1 MAEITAA
8 LVKDLREKTGVG
20 MMDCKKAL
28 AENNGDLE
36 ASIDWLRAKGLSKAA
51 KKADRAAAEGIVS
64 IALDGKQ
71 AAVVE
76 LNSET
81 DFVARNADF
90 QKAASAF
97 AKLALT
103 ANDHQAL
110 LDAPHAGAKV
120 SDAVTQLIATI
131 GENITLRRSAKLG
144 VENGVV
150 AAYVHAKVD
159 GSDNLG
165 RIAVLVALESTGDK
179 AALESLGKKI
189 AMHIASANPLA
200 LTEGEIPADRVERE
214 KAVIGEQI
222 KEDPKAVGKPQQ
234 VLYAMHR
241 VIEAEELE
249 TAGSSKDMD
258 LDQAIDAGLGQF
270 GADGAPIQLTLR
282 CHTDWLVRQLHE
294 TPLSAKQT
302 ITVDEDGG
310 TLVTARVIKSW
321 QLMWWLLARLESAE
335 VVRPASYR
343 SELRE
348 LLQGGLDR
356 YSARQEKHLRRLAG
370 ERKCDAV

>member
-51 KKADRAAAEGIVS
+51 KKADRAAAEGIVA
-64 IALDGKQ
+64 IAVDGTN

-90 QKAASAF
+90 QKAANDF
-97 AKLALT
+97 ATLALK
-103 ANDHQAL
+103 AADHDAL
-110 LDAPHAGAKV
+110 LNASHGGGKV
-120 SDAVTQLIATI
+120 SESVTNLIATI
-131 GENITLRRSAKLG
+131 GENITLRRSAKLN
-144 VENGVV
+144 VSNGVV
-150 AAYVHAKVD
+150 ASYVHAKVD

-179 AALESLGKKI
+179 AKLDAFGKKV

-200 LTEGEIPADRVERE
+200 LSEAEIPADRVERE
-214 KAVIGEQI
+214 KSVIADTI

-234 VLYAMHR
+234 VLDKMLEGKMRKFFEESVLTKQAFVMNPDET
-241 VIEAEELE
+241 VEA
-249 TAGSSKDMD
+249 AVK
-258 LDQAIDAGLGQF
+258 
-270 GADGAPIQLTLR
+270 GAEKEVGAPI
-282 CHTDWLVRQLHE
+282 
-294 TPLSAKQT
+294 
-302 ITVDEDGG
+302 
-310 TLVTARVIKSW
+310 VIKGFIRYGVGEGVEKR
-321 QLMWWLLARLESAE
+321 ADDFAAE
-335 VVRPASYR
+335 VAAMS
-343 SELRE
+343 
-348 LLQGGLDR
+348 GT
-356 YSARQEKHLRRLAG
+356 KN
-370 ERKCDAV
+370 